1 MPQEQRKR
9 WYAAPVCPAGGR
21 EQTSIHSASMSPSR
35 TIHWCL
41 LLRLLAMSRKVTLI
55 SPSRHSRVAGFRLPY
70 NSLRVTDCARARP
83 GEQAVHAEL
92 GSRQAGTGQNP
103 TFGLMGL

>member
-1 MPQEQRKR
+1 
-9 WYAAPVCPAGGR
+9 
-21 EQTSIHSASMSPSR
+21 MSPSR

-70 NSLRVTDCARARP
+70 SSLRVTDCSHARP
-83 GEQAVHAEL
+83 GELAALEELALPHA
-92 GSRQAGTGQNP
+92 GAGHKQTL
-103 TFGLMGL
+103 GLMGL